1 MEPYPLTFTP
11 ILKEKVWG
19 GRTLEKFGKHLPAN
33 CSIGE
38 SWELADLPASIQDG
52 RSVISNGPLAGNT
65 LEGNF
70 PLLIKFLDACDNLSV
85 QVHPSVAYA
94 KSHQEA
100 HLKSEAWIILD
111 TTPEGR
117 IYVGLREGTTEETL
131 RTSLANDTVPELL
144 NAIDVKKGECL
155 GIVGRNGSGKTTL
168 LRILSNI
175 YQPDSGSVET
185 NGIVV
190 PVLALGLGFHPDLTA
205 ITNIYQSSILLGI
218 SKKQIKEKID
228 DIIKFA
234 ELEKFA
240 DTKLKNF
247 SSGMAMRLAFATAV
261 QVDPAVLLL
270 DEVIAVGDVNFQ
282 KKCLAVM
289 QDFKKRG
296 KSIVLVS
303 HSSTSIKELC
313 DRAMFLKD
321 GSIETI
327 GHPNDVIDSY
337 ETYMSKLEK

>member
-1 MEPYPLTFTP
+1 MSENSINVKNVSKKFRLYH
-11 ILKEKVWG
+11 EK
-19 GRTLEKFGKHLPAN
+19 RTTLFE
-33 CSIGE
+33 SIVG
-38 SWELADLPASIQDG
+38 
-52 RSVISNGPLAGNT
+52 SVNRKP
-65 LEGNF
+65 
-70 PLLIKFLDACDNLSV
+70 
-85 QVHPSVAYA
+85 HY
-94 KSHQEA
+94 
-100 HLKSEAWIILD
+100 
-111 TTPEGR
+111 
-117 IYVGLREGTTEETL
+117 ETL
-131 RTSLANDTVPELL
+131 QVLDNISFN
-144 NAIDVKKGECL
+144 VKKGESF

-228 DIIKFA
+228 SIIKFA

-247 SSGMAMRLAFATAV
+247 SSGMQLRLAFATAV

-270 DEVIAVGDVNFQ
+270 DEVIAVGDLNFQ

-289 QDFKKRG
+289 EDFKKRG
-296 KSIVLVS
+296 KSIIIVS
-303 HSSTSIKELC
+303 HAPSDIEQLC

-321 GSIETI
+321 GHIESIGKPPEVL
-327 GHPNDVIDSY
+327 NSY
-337 ETYMSKLEK
+337 TNFMRTQDKLPYFKQLPF

>member
-1 MEPYPLTFTP
+1 MSENSINVKNVSKKFRLYH
-11 ILKEKVWG
+11 EK
-19 GRTLEKFGKHLPAN
+19 RTTLFE
-33 CSIGE
+33 SIVG
-38 SWELADLPASIQDG
+38 
-52 RSVISNGPLAGNT
+52 SVNRKP
-65 LEGNF
+65 
-70 PLLIKFLDACDNLSV
+70 
-85 QVHPSVAYA
+85 HY
-94 KSHQEA
+94 
-100 HLKSEAWIILD
+100 
-111 TTPEGR
+111 
-117 IYVGLREGTTEETL
+117 ETL
-131 RTSLANDTVPELL
+131 QVLDDISFN
-144 NAIDVKKGECL
+144 VKKGESF

-175 YQPDSGSVET
+175 YQPDCGSIET
-185 NGIVV
+185 KGIVV

-247 SSGMAMRLAFATAV
+247 SSGMQMRLAFATAV

-289 QDFKKRG
+289 KDFKKRG
-296 KSIVLVS
+296 KSIVIVS

-321 GSIETI
+321 GSIEII
-327 GHPNDVIDSY
+327 GNPNDVIDSY
-337 ETYMSKLEK
+337 ENYMSKLEK

>member
-1 MEPYPLTFTP
+1 MSENSINVKNVSKKFRLYH
-11 ILKEKVWG
+11 EK
-19 GRTLEKFGKHLPAN
+19 RTTLFE
-33 CSIGE
+33 SIVG
-38 SWELADLPASIQDG
+38 
-52 RSVISNGPLAGNT
+52 SVNR
-65 LEGNF
+65 
-70 PLLIKFLDACDNLSV
+70 
-85 QVHPSVAYA
+85 
-94 KSHQEA
+94 KSH
-100 HLKSEAWIILD
+100 
-111 TTPEGR
+111 
-117 IYVGLREGTTEETL
+117 YETL
-131 RTSLANDTVPELL
+131 QVLDDISFN
-144 NAIDVKKGECL
+144 VKKGESF

-175 YQPDSGSVET
+175 YQPDIGSVET
-185 NGIVV
+185 NGAVV

-247 SSGMAMRLAFATAV
+247 SSGMQMRLAFATAV

-270 DEVIAVGDVNFQ
+270 DEVIAVGDLNFQ
-282 KKCLAVM
+282 KKCLDVM
-289 QDFKKRG
+289 LDFKKRG

-303 HSSTSIKELC
+303 HSSESIKELC

-321 GSIETI
+321 GSVEII
-327 GHPNDVIDSY
+327 GNPSEVINSY
-337 ETYMSKLEK
+337 TDYMEKLDNNSL

>member
-1 MEPYPLTFTP
+1 MSENSITVNNVSKKLRLYH
-11 ILKEKVWG
+11 EK
-19 GRTLEKFGKHLPAN
+19 RTTLFE
-33 CSIGE
+33 SIVG
-38 SWELADLPASIQDG
+38 
-52 RSVISNGPLAGNT
+52 SVNRKP
-65 LEGNF
+65 
-70 PLLIKFLDACDNLSV
+70 
-85 QVHPSVAYA
+85 HY
-94 KSHQEA
+94 
-100 HLKSEAWIILD
+100 
-111 TTPEGR
+111 
-117 IYVGLREGTTEETL
+117 ETL
-131 RTSLANDTVPELL
+131 QVLDNISFN
-144 NAIDVKKGECL
+144 VKKGESF

-228 DIIKFA
+228 SIIKFA

-247 SSGMAMRLAFATAV
+247 SSGMQMRLAFATAV

-270 DEVIAVGDVNFQ
+270 DEVIAVGDLNFQ

-289 QDFKKRG
+289 EDFKKRG
-296 KSIVLVS
+296 KSIIIVS
-303 HSSTSIKELC
+303 HAPSDIEQLC

-321 GSIETI
+321 GIIESIGKPPE
-327 GHPNDVIDSY
+327 VIESY
-337 ETYMSKLEK
+337 TNFMRTQDKLPYFKKLPF

>member
-1 MEPYPLTFTP
+1 MSENSINVKNVSKKFRLYHEKRTTLFESIVGSVNRKPHYE
-11 ILKEKVWG
+11 ILQV
-19 GRTLEKFGKHLPAN
+19 L
-33 CSIGE
+33 
-38 SWELADLPASIQDG
+38 DD
-52 RSVISNGPLAGNT
+52 ISFN
-65 LEGNF
+65 
-70 PLLIKFLDACDNLSV
+70 
-85 QVHPSVAYA
+85 
-94 KSHQEA
+94 
-100 HLKSEAWIILD
+100 
-111 TTPEGR
+111 
-117 IYVGLREGTTEETL
+117 
-131 RTSLANDTVPELL
+131 
-144 NAIDVKKGECL
+144 VKKGESF

-175 YQPDSGSVET
+175 YQPDCGSIET
-185 NGIVV
+185 KGIVV

-247 SSGMAMRLAFATAV
+247 SSGMQMRLAFATAV

-289 QDFKKRG
+289 KDFKKRG
-296 KSIVLVS
+296 KSIVIVS

-321 GSIETI
+321 GSIEII
-327 GHPNDVIDSY
+327 GNPNDVIDSY
-337 ETYMSKLEK
+337 ENYMSKLEK

>member
-1 MEPYPLTFTP
+1 MSENSINVKNVSKKFRLYH
-11 ILKEKVWG
+11 EK
-19 GRTLEKFGKHLPAN
+19 RTTLYE
-33 CSIGE
+33 SITG
-38 SWELADLPASIQDG
+38 SIN
-52 RSVISNGPLAGNT
+52 RKP
-65 LEGNF
+65 
-70 PLLIKFLDACDNLSV
+70 
-85 QVHPSVAYA
+85 HY
-94 KSHQEA
+94 
-100 HLKSEAWIILD
+100 
-111 TTPEGR
+111 
-117 IYVGLREGTTEETL
+117 ETL
-131 RTSLANDTVPELL
+131 QVLDDISFN
-144 NAIDVKKGECL
+144 VKKGESF

-168 LRILSNI
+168 LRILSHI
-175 YQPDSGSVET
+175 YQPDSGSIET

-247 SSGMAMRLAFATAV
+247 SSGMQMRLAFATAV

-303 HSSTSIKELC
+303 HSSASVKELC

-321 GSIETI
+321 GSIEII
-327 GHPNDVIDSY
+327 GNPDDVINSYSKYMDSLI
-337 ETYMSKLEK
+337 K

>member
-1 MEPYPLTFTP
+1 MSENSINVKNVSKKFRLYH
-11 ILKEKVWG
+11 EK
-19 GRTLEKFGKHLPAN
+19 RTTLYE
-33 CSIGE
+33 SIIG
-38 SWELADLPASIQDG
+38 
-52 RSVISNGPLAGNT
+52 SVNRKP
-65 LEGNF
+65 
-70 PLLIKFLDACDNLSV
+70 
-85 QVHPSVAYA
+85 HY
-94 KSHQEA
+94 
-100 HLKSEAWIILD
+100 
-111 TTPEGR
+111 
-117 IYVGLREGTTEETL
+117 ETL
-131 RTSLANDTVPELL
+131 QVFDDVSFN
-144 NAIDVKKGECL
+144 VKKGETF

-168 LRILSNI
+168 LRLLSKI
-175 YQPDSGSVET
+175 YQPDSGSIET

-218 SKKQIKEKID
+218 SKNHIKEKID

-247 SSGMAMRLAFATAV
+247 SSGMQMRLAFATAV

>member
-1 MEPYPLTFTP
+1 MSENSINVKNVSKKFRLYH
-11 ILKEKVWG
+11 EK
-19 GRTLEKFGKHLPAN
+19 RTTLFESIVGSVNRKH
-33 CSIGE
+33 
-38 SWELADLPASIQDG
+38 
-52 RSVISNGPLAGNT
+52 
-65 LEGNF
+65 
-70 PLLIKFLDACDNLSV
+70 
-85 QVHPSVAYA
+85 HY
-94 KSHQEA
+94 
-100 HLKSEAWIILD
+100 
-111 TTPEGR
+111 
-117 IYVGLREGTTEETL
+117 ETL
-131 RTSLANDTVPELL
+131 QVLDDISFN
-144 NAIDVKKGECL
+144 VKKGESF

-175 YQPDSGSVET
+175 YQPDCGSIET

-247 SSGMAMRLAFATAV
+247 SSGMAMRLAFACAV

-270 DEVIAVGDVNFQ
+270 DEVVAVGDMNFQ
-282 KKCLAVM
+282 KKCKLVM
-289 QDFKKRG
+289 KDFKKRG

-303 HSSTSIKELC
+303 HNPVNITELC
-313 DRAMFLKD
+313 DRAMFLKE
-321 GSIETI
+321 GSIEII
-327 GHPNDVIDSY
+327 GKPTEVIDSY
-337 ETYMSKLEK
+337 KNYMQLLKE